1 MNSKI
6 LVFVLFAAWS
16 ALCARWY
23 VCEIKE
29 VCAQKDDN
37 DTQVITTPANEPGNT
52 ATKTGDE
59 AATQPAMGGQSATQ
73 PAAGGKAV
81 DESNID
87 RVQLS
92 DLEDRVV
99 INFPYSATSRED
111 NDAIDEYLDRLAA
124 YLKTSGG
131 TVTITGHTD
140 FVGESKDN
148 IAMGLRR
155 ANGIRDI
162 LVKKGVNKT
171 QIKCKSSGESKPVAT
186 NDTALGRYK
195 NRRVEIRVNN

>member
-1 MNSKI
+1 MNSKV
-6 LVFVLFAAWS
+6 LVLVLFAAWS

-23 VCEIKE
+23 VCGIKE
-29 VCAQKDDN
+29 VCAQKDTDAP
-37 DTQVITTPANEPGNT
+37 VITTPAVEPDNT
-52 ATKTGDE
+52 APATDDQ
-59 AATQPAMGGQSATQ
+59 AVTQPATGSQTAAK

-81 DESNID
+81 DESSID

-92 DLEDRVV
+92 DLQDRVV
-99 INFPYSATSRED
+99 INFPYSATRRAD

-124 YLKTSGG
+124 YLKSSGG

-140 FVGESKDN
+140 FVGESKNN
-148 IAMGLRR
+148 IEMGLRR

-162 LVKKGVNKT
+162 LVKKGVNKS